1 MTGGYFLGIDVGT
14 TEVHA
19 ATARETLDGDLLC
32 VDAPLGDEGGGA
44 PALAFVTP
52 DGSLQYGQ
60 RARESGILEPERLI
74 REYRCSVGDDL
85 PLFVGG
91 HRVRPDEVLAGAI
104 ASVVE
109 TVTASEGAAPLGLAL
124 THPTSWGPHRR
135 DVVRSALA
143 ARGIPRIEMVPE
155 PEAAARHHD
164 AARGFEPG
172 QALLMYDL
180 GAAALDVTLLRKGA
194 EGDWVVVGEPLTMS
208 DVGGSC
214 FDDAVLAHVLD
225 VAPPEDHGAEPDEI
239 RRGLAQLRQE
249 CAAAREEL
257 SFDPEVVIP
266 LAALGRQTTVRL
278 TRSEFEGMI
287 DQQIERTC
295 DALEDLLEDSG
306 TSMDEV
312 DAILLVGGASRTPRV
327 AQHLSEQFDR
337 PMVLDPHARS
347 VAALGAAR
355 VGWSRRGKALP
366 AHGQE
371 VSVDEPKGG
380 AVDDLQ
386 PGTRAGGESA
396 TEEHAAVTSSSG
408 SFPSNHGRRRRSK
421 WSHVRSMGALVAVAT
436 VLTGGSLSYSL
447 TSALSDAADEKEESS
462 EVLQLS
468 TPLGDDIMM
477 TVAAK
482 ADKDPL
488 GLIAAL
494 DDPDRIPEAV
504 LKPDKKKPPLTQ
516 AFTRTAPRA
525 QNRSHVLREVAC
537 QRSPHWSQ
545 RVIA

>member
-1 MTGGYFLGIDVGT
+1 M
-14 TEVHA
+14 
-19 ATARETLDGDLLC
+19 
-32 VDAPLGDEGGGA
+32 
-44 PALAFVTP
+44 
-52 DGSLQYGQ
+52 
-60 RARESGILEPERLI
+60 
-74 REYRCSVGDDL
+74 
-85 PLFVGG
+85 
-91 HRVRPDEVLAGAI
+91 RPDEVLAGAI

-135 DVVRSALA
+135 DVVRSR
-143 ARGIPRIEMVPE
+143 ARGARHPRIEMVPE

-312 DAILLVGGASRTPRV
+312 DAILLVGAPPAPQGWRSTSPNSSTGRWCWIHTPLRG
-327 AQHLSEQFDR
+327 R
-337 PMVLDPHARS
+337 
-347 VAALGAAR
+347 LGAAR

-386 PGTRAGGESA
+386 PGTRAGGRARPKS
-396 TEEHAAVTSSSG
+396 TQLSPAAAAAFRAITDAGAAASG
-408 SFPSNHGRRRRSK
+408 PTFARWVPWSRSRRS
-421 WSHVRSMGALVAVAT
+421 
-436 VLTGGSLSYSL
+436 
-447 TSALSDAADEKEESS
+447 
-462 EVLQLS
+462 
-468 TPLGDDIMM
+468 
-477 TVAAK
+477 
-482 ADKDPL
+482 
-488 GLIAAL
+488 
-494 DDPDRIPEAV
+494 
-504 LKPDKKKPPLTQ
+504 
-516 AFTRTAPRA
+516 
-525 QNRSHVLREVAC
+525 
-537 QRSPHWSQ
+537 
-545 RVIA
+545 

>member
-1 MTGGYFLGIDVGT
+1 MGIDVGT

-312 DAILLVGGASRTPRV
+312 DAILLVGAPPAPPGWRSTSPNSSTGRWCWIHTPAPWPPWGRHASAGHDGAKPSQHTGRRYRSTSRRV
-327 AQHLSEQFDR
+327 ARSMTCSRAPGPAGRARPKSTQLS
-337 PMVLDPHARS
+337 P
-347 VAALGAAR
+347 AAAAAFRAITDAGAAASGPTFAR
-355 VGWSRRGKALP
+355 WVPWSR
-366 AHGQE
+366 
-371 VSVDEPKGG
+371 S
-380 AVDDLQ
+380 
-386 PGTRAGGESA
+386 
-396 TEEHAAVTSSSG
+396 
-408 SFPSNHGRRRRSK
+408 RRS
-421 WSHVRSMGALVAVAT
+421 
-436 VLTGGSLSYSL
+436 
-447 TSALSDAADEKEESS
+447 
-462 EVLQLS
+462 
-468 TPLGDDIMM
+468 
-477 TVAAK
+477 
-482 ADKDPL
+482 
-488 GLIAAL
+488 
-494 DDPDRIPEAV
+494 
-504 LKPDKKKPPLTQ
+504 
-516 AFTRTAPRA
+516 
-525 QNRSHVLREVAC
+525 
-537 QRSPHWSQ
+537 
-545 RVIA
+545 

>member
-1 MTGGYFLGIDVGT
+1 MAASWRADSEHEGDRSDDRGYFLGIDVGT

-355 VGWSRRGKALP
+355 VGCATGQCLQHTGRRNWTTSRRVARRTCSRAPGPAGRARPKSTQLSPAAAAAFRAITDAGAAASGPTFARWVPWSR
-366 AHGQE
+366 
-371 VSVDEPKGG
+371 S
-380 AVDDLQ
+380 
-386 PGTRAGGESA
+386 
-396 TEEHAAVTSSSG
+396 
-408 SFPSNHGRRRRSK
+408 RRS
-421 WSHVRSMGALVAVAT
+421 
-436 VLTGGSLSYSL
+436 
-447 TSALSDAADEKEESS
+447 
-462 EVLQLS
+462 
-468 TPLGDDIMM
+468 
-477 TVAAK
+477 
-482 ADKDPL
+482 
-488 GLIAAL
+488 
-494 DDPDRIPEAV
+494 
-504 LKPDKKKPPLTQ
+504 
-516 AFTRTAPRA
+516 
-525 QNRSHVLREVAC
+525 
-537 QRSPHWSQ
+537 
-545 RVIA
+545 